1 MRVASKGGLII
12 KIILIWIEKN
22 RIIHNSRLLD
32 IKVPFY
38 G

>member
-1 MRVASKGGLII
+1 MRVASNVSLII
-12 KIILIWIEKN
+12 KIVLIQIEKN
-22 RIIHNSRLLD
+22 RIIHDSRLLD